1 VPLSR
6 ELGPRLI
13 ECGLSRDLLLY
24 QAASSSFQPFGHNR
38 HGSKIGWGVTFL
50 GVAVSTSNTM
60 SRRARPTSVP
70 SGILI
75 HAAVWPQ

>member
-1 VPLSR
+1 MPLSR

-38 HGSKIGWGVTFL
+38 HGPKIRGPPRFGA
-50 GVAVSTSNTM
+50 G
-60 SRRARPTSVP
+60 
-70 SGILI
+70 G
-75 HAAVWPQ
+75 